1 MSNFINFLTAGILAA
16 APLLFGLLGE
26 LLTEKSGNLNLGVEG
41 MMFMGGIAGI
51 SGVYFYEKAGG
62 TSPWAAL
69 IIALVCSVLVAGL
82 GALIFSVL
90 TITLRANQNVTGL
103 ALTMFGTGF
112 GNYFGEAIGNAD
124 PSGFLSV
131 STAVKGIFNNPVF
144 PKSLVNIPYVGKVLF
159 SHNFMVY
166 LSIALA
172 IVLAVFLNRTRS
184 GLNLRAVGES
194 PATADAAG
202 INVTKYKRRTA
213 RRRALRGDER
223 RLRRRRRLGPRLH
236 QRLRL
241 ARRRPGDLRRVEPPA
256 GPVVLPDLRRALLY
270 AVLLPHLLHPRLHL
284 RHRPLYRH
292 RRGAGVRQPA
302 AQPVQPAAGQPGAEL
317 LPGGPVTCIRKKF
330 PLTGKPVL
338 CYTPCY
344 NLIWIG

>member
-202 INVTKYKRRTA
+202 INVTKYKYLATCIGGA
-213 RRRALRGDER
+213 MTGLGGLYLVMNAGSGVGGAWVHDCINGYGWLAVALVIFAVWSPRRALWCSLIFGGLSCMRYYYPISFIPASIYDIVPYIVTAVVLVFVS
-223 RLRRRRRLGPRLH
+223 LRHNRSS
-236 QRLRL
+236 Q
-241 ARRRPGDLRRVEPPA
+241 PPA
-256 GPVVLPDLRRALLY
+256 SLGLSYFREDR
-270 AVLLPHLLHPRLHL
+270 
-284 RHRPLYRH
+284 
-292 RRGAGVRQPA
+292 
-302 AQPVQPAAGQPGAEL
+302 
-317 LPGGPVTCIRKKF
+317 
-330 PLTGKPVL
+330 
-338 CYTPCY
+338 
-344 NLIWIG
+344 

>member
-1 MSNFINFLTAGILAA
+1 MSNFINFFTAGILAA

-131 STAVKGIFNNPVF
+131 STGVKGIFNNPIF

-202 INVTKYKRRTA
+202 INVTKYKYLATCIGGA
-213 RRRALRGDER
+213 MTGLGGLYLVMNAGSGVGGAWVHDCINGYGWLAVALVIFAVWSPRRALWCSLIFGGLSCMRYYYPISFIPASIYDIVPYIVTAVVLVFVS
-223 RLRRRRRLGPRLH
+223 LRHNRSS
-236 QRLRL
+236 Q
-241 ARRRPGDLRRVEPPA
+241 PPA
-256 GPVVLPDLRRALLY
+256 SLGLSYFREDR
-270 AVLLPHLLHPRLHL
+270 
-284 RHRPLYRH
+284 
-292 RRGAGVRQPA
+292 
-302 AQPVQPAAGQPGAEL
+302 
-317 LPGGPVTCIRKKF
+317 
-330 PLTGKPVL
+330 
-338 CYTPCY
+338 
-344 NLIWIG
+344 

>member
-62 TSPWAAL
+62 TSPWIAL
-69 IIALVCSVLVAGL
+69 LIALVCSVLVAGL

-131 STAVKGIFNNPVF
+131 STGVKGIFNNPVF

-172 IVLAVFLNRTRS
+172 IVLAVFLNRTRA

-202 INVTKYKRRTA
+202 INVTKYKYLATCIGGA
-213 RRRALRGDER
+213 MTGLGGPYLVMNAGSGVGGAWVHDCINGYGWLAVALVIFAVWSPRRALWCSLIFGGLSCMRYYYPISFIPASIYDIVPYIVTAVVLVFVS
-223 RLRRRRRLGPRLH
+223 LRHNRSS
-236 QRLRL
+236 Q
-241 ARRRPGDLRRVEPPA
+241 PPA
-256 GPVVLPDLRRALLY
+256 SLGLSYFREDR
-270 AVLLPHLLHPRLHL
+270 
-284 RHRPLYRH
+284 
-292 RRGAGVRQPA
+292 
-302 AQPVQPAAGQPGAEL
+302 
-317 LPGGPVTCIRKKF
+317 
-330 PLTGKPVL
+330 
-338 CYTPCY
+338 
-344 NLIWIG
+344 

>member
-62 TSPWAAL
+62 TSAWVSL

-172 IVLAVFLNRTRS
+172 IILAVFLNRTRS

-202 INVTKYKRRTA
+202 INVTKYKYLATCIGGA
-213 RRRALRGDER
+213 MTGLGGLYLVMNAGSGVGGAWVHDCINGYGWLAVALVIFAVWSPRRALWCSLIFGGLSCMRYYYPISFIPASIYDIVPYIVTAVVLVFVS
-223 RLRRRRRLGPRLH
+223 LRHNRSS
-236 QRLRL
+236 Q
-241 ARRRPGDLRRVEPPA
+241 PPA
-256 GPVVLPDLRRALLY
+256 SLGLSYFREDR
-270 AVLLPHLLHPRLHL
+270 
-284 RHRPLYRH
+284 
-292 RRGAGVRQPA
+292 
-302 AQPVQPAAGQPGAEL
+302 
-317 LPGGPVTCIRKKF
+317 
-330 PLTGKPVL
+330 
-338 CYTPCY
+338 
-344 NLIWIG
+344 

>member
-62 TSPWAAL
+62 TSPWVSL

-131 STAVKGIFNNPVF
+131 STGVKGIFNNPIF

-166 LSIALA
+166 LAIALA

-202 INVTKYKRRTA
+202 INVTKYKYLATCIGGA
-213 RRRALRGDER
+213 MTGLGGLYLLMNAGSGVGGAWVHDCINGYGWLAVALVIFAVWSPRRALWCSLIFGGLSCMRYYYPISFIPASIYDIVPYIVTAVVLVFVS
-223 RLRRRRRLGPRLH
+223 LRHNRSS
-236 QRLRL
+236 Q
-241 ARRRPGDLRRVEPPA
+241 PPA
-256 GPVVLPDLRRALLY
+256 SLGLSYFREDR
-270 AVLLPHLLHPRLHL
+270 
-284 RHRPLYRH
+284 
-292 RRGAGVRQPA
+292 
-302 AQPVQPAAGQPGAEL
+302 
-317 LPGGPVTCIRKKF
+317 
-330 PLTGKPVL
+330 
-338 CYTPCY
+338 
-344 NLIWIG
+344 

>member
-62 TSPWAAL
+62 TSPWVSL

-166 LSIALA
+166 LAIALA

-202 INVTKYKRRTA
+202 INVTKYKYLATCIGGA
-213 RRRALRGDER
+213 MTGLGGLYLVMNAGSGVGGAWVHDCINGYGWLAVALVIFAVWSPRRALWCSLIFGGLSCMRYYYPISFIPASIYDIVPYIVTAVVLVFVS
-223 RLRRRRRLGPRLH
+223 LRHNRSS
-236 QRLRL
+236 Q
-241 ARRRPGDLRRVEPPA
+241 PPA
-256 GPVVLPDLRRALLY
+256 SLGLSYFREDR
-270 AVLLPHLLHPRLHL
+270 
-284 RHRPLYRH
+284 
-292 RRGAGVRQPA
+292 
-302 AQPVQPAAGQPGAEL
+302 
-317 LPGGPVTCIRKKF
+317 
-330 PLTGKPVL
+330 
-338 CYTPCY
+338 
-344 NLIWIG
+344 

>member
-62 TSPWAAL
+62 TSPWIAL

-131 STAVKGIFNNPVF
+131 STGVKGIFNNPVF

-172 IVLAVFLNRTRS
+172 IVLAVFLNRTRT

-202 INVTKYKRRTA
+202 INVTKYKYLATCIGGA
-213 RRRALRGDER
+213 MTGLGGLYLVMNAGSGVGGAWVHDCINGYGWLAVALVIFAVWSPRRALWCSLIFGGLSCMRYYYPISFIPASIYDIVPYLVTAVVLVFVS
-223 RLRRRRRLGPRLH
+223 LRHNRSS
-236 QRLRL
+236 Q
-241 ARRRPGDLRRVEPPA
+241 PPA
-256 GPVVLPDLRRALLY
+256 SLGLSYFREDR
-270 AVLLPHLLHPRLHL
+270 
-284 RHRPLYRH
+284 
-292 RRGAGVRQPA
+292 
-302 AQPVQPAAGQPGAEL
+302 
-317 LPGGPVTCIRKKF
+317 
-330 PLTGKPVL
+330 
-338 CYTPCY
+338 
-344 NLIWIG
+344 

>member
-62 TSPWAAL
+62 TSPWIAL
-69 IIALVCSVLVAGL
+69 LIALVCSVLVAGL

-131 STAVKGIFNNPVF
+131 STGVKGIFNNPVF

-202 INVTKYKRRTA
+202 INVTKYKYLATCIGGA
-213 RRRALRGDER
+213 MTGLGGLYLVMNAGSGVGGAWVHDCINGYGWLAVALVIFAVWSPRRALWCSLIFGGLSCMRYYYPISFIPASIYDIVPYIVTAVVLVFVS
-223 RLRRRRRLGPRLH
+223 LRHNRSS
-236 QRLRL
+236 Q
-241 ARRRPGDLRRVEPPA
+241 PPA
-256 GPVVLPDLRRALLY
+256 SLGLSYFREDR
-270 AVLLPHLLHPRLHL
+270 
-284 RHRPLYRH
+284 
-292 RRGAGVRQPA
+292 
-302 AQPVQPAAGQPGAEL
+302 
-317 LPGGPVTCIRKKF
+317 
-330 PLTGKPVL
+330 
-338 CYTPCY
+338 
-344 NLIWIG
+344 